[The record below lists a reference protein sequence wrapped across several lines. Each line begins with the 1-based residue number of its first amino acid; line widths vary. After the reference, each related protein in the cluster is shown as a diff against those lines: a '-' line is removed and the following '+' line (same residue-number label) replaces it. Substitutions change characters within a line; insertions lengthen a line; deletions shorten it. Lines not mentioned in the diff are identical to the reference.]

1 MVTFS
6 TKKKLLTVGEHAV
19 VDQEAIAHVIGLLAS
34 QRDLNF
40 QEVLATELTAYHHLQ
55 YFMLMVMR
63 VAAVKSTLKKNVQ
76 VYVSQ
81 RFIMSPTAIVYFVVD
96 VLAVIWT
103 LEWPTHGTV
112 ATFISG
118 FKTWLSLQLTS
129 MCFDRHRD
137 YSIKNSSRSARAT
150 TSHVHYLTVT
160 LTTPPS
166 HTYHSI
172 ACSKTTPT
180 RHG

>member
-118 FKTWLSLQLTS
+118 FKMWLSLQLS
-129 MCFDRHRD
+129 EADVC
-137 YSIKNSSRSARAT
+137 
-150 TSHVHYLTVT
+150 VLTGIT
-160 LTTPPS
+160 TTPSSKVAVDLPEQQLAMSTMS
-166 HTYHSI
+166 H
-172 ACSKTTPT
+172 
-180 RHG
+180 